1 MKYSIFVS
9 FFSFVETLQAAT
21 LNVGSGQTYSTITAA
36 YNAASAGDTIYIYP
50 GTYTEKLTISKDSI
64 TLKGSAYP
72 STSPSSNEAVITYST
87 YASAAGSDDA
97 SATLLVS
104 GNNFKMYNLNVSNTA
119 GTGGQAVALSMRGD
133 YGGVYACGLKSY
145 QDTLYSHIGSQF
157 FGRCYIEGA
166 VDFIFGIT
174 ANSWYQGCTLGVLK
188 SGGTITAQGR
198 TSSSTDGFFVFDK
211 AKIVLG
217 SGAGSGTK
225 GNTYLGR
232 PWGDYARV
240 VFQNSNEENIV
251 ISAGW
256 EAWSSSQSTANIL
269 FAEYD
274 NTNAAG
280 TRVSWAKALTSA
292 YAISTILPT
301 YSSWVDSSYLGVS
314 AP

>member
-1 MKYSIFVS
+1 MKLSSFIFS
-9 FFSFVETLQAAT
+9 SGLLGILRAAT
-21 LNVGSGQTYSTITAA
+21 LNVGSGQTYNTIAAA
-36 YNAASAGDTIYIYP
+36 YSAASAGDTIYVYP
-50 GTYTEKLTISKDSI
+50 GTYEEKLTISKDNI
-64 TLKGSAYP
+64 TIKGSAYP
-72 STSPSSNEAVITYST
+72 STSPSANLALITYST

-104 GNNFKMYNLNVSNTA
+104 GDNFKMYNINITNSA
-119 GTGGQAVALSMRGD
+119 GTDGQAIALSMRGN
-133 YGGVYACGLKSY
+133 YGGVYSCGLKSY

-174 ANSWYQGCTLGVLK
+174 GNSWYQGCTLGVLR

-211 AKIVLG
+211 ANIVLG
-217 SGAGSGTK
+217 SGAASGTK
-225 GNTYLGR
+225 GNVYLGR
-232 PWGDYARV
+232 PWSDYARV
-240 VFQNSNEENIV
+240 VFQNSDEENII

-256 EAWSSSQSTANIL
+256 EAWSSSQSTTNIL
-269 FAEYD
+269 FAEYA
-274 NTNAAG
+274 NTNATG
-280 TRVSWAKALTSA
+280 MRVSWAKTLTSA
-292 YAISTILPT
+292 YGIATILPT